1 MIDLDTVGYLL
12 LAIPV
17 LLLGYAYLG
26 YPAVLWL
33 LTRGRD
39 WKLPTEDP
47 PEWPSVTIVLPVY
60 NEEKVVG
67 ATIEAL
73 LATDYPPDRRQILVM
88 SDASTDGTHEIV
100 RGFVGRGVDLVVMP
114 VRRGKTAAENESG
127 RHATGELII
136 NTDAT
141 TRIRPEAIK
150 ALVRAFQDPTVG
162 CASGRDVSA
171 GHGAAAANLAEGR
184 YVGYEMWV
192 RDLETRAGGI
202 VGASGCF
209 MGVRT
214 DLFNQLFPEAL
225 SRDFATPLLARRAG
239 YRSVSVKDAQAVVP
253 RAPGLRVEF
262 RRKSRTMARGLET
275 LWFLKPLLN
284 PFRYGR
290 FALMLM
296 SHKLVRWLGLLLMPL
311 FGVGLALLAG
321 DHPWALAG
329 VVALIA
335 GVAVG
340 GMAFIWPAG
349 KPPKPVL
356 ILGFVVSAPVAA
368 LVAWWNALT
377 GEQNPIWEPT
387 RR

>member
-1 MIDLDTVGYLL
+1 MIALDTAGFVL

-26 YPAVLWL
+26 YPAALWL
-33 LTRGRD
+33 LTRGRE

-47 PEWPSVTIVLPVY
+47 PVWPSVTIVLPVH

-100 RGFVGRGVDLVVMP
+100 LGFAGRGVDLVVMP
-114 VRRGKTAAENESG
+114 ERRGKTAAENESG
-127 RHATGELII
+127 RHARGELII

-150 ALVRAFQDPTVG
+150 ALVRVFQDPTVG

-171 GHGAAAANLAEGR
+171 GSGAAAANLAEGG
-184 YVGYEMWV
+184 YVGYEMRV
-192 RDLETRAGGI
+192 RELETRAGGI

-225 SRDFATPLLARRAG
+225 SRDFATPLLAKRAG
-239 YRSVSVKDAQAVVP
+239 YRSVSVKDACAVVP
-253 RAPGLRVEF
+253 RAPGLGVEF

-275 LWFLKPLLN
+275 LWFLRPLLS

-290 FALMLM
+290 FALMLI

-311 FGVGLALLAG
+311 FGVGLALVAL

-329 VVALIA
+329 IVALVA

-340 GMAFIWPAG
+340 GMAFIWPG
-349 KPPKPVL
+349 GRPPKPVL

-368 LVAWWNALT
+368 LVAWGKALN